1 MKSTNRDIECPCGLG
16 GTYLSCCGKYIEQG
30 GNPQTAER
38 LMRSRYCAYVF
49 GREDYLL
56 HTWHASTRPSEVAL
70 RNIASV
76 KWLGLRILATQ
87 STESEDTQ
95 ARVEFVARY
104 AINGKAERLHET
116 SRFVLEAEQWF
127 YVDGD
132 LH

>member
-1 MKSTNRDIECPCGLG
+1 MKSTNRTIECPCGLG

-30 GNPQTAER
+30 DNPQTAER
-38 LMRSRYCAYVF
+38 LMRSRYCAYVL

-56 HTWHASTRPSEVAL
+56 RTWHASTRPSHVAL
-70 RNIASV
+70 HSIPSV
-76 KWLGLRILATQ
+76 KWLGLRIVQEAQ
-87 STESEDTQ
+87 DAH

-104 AINGKAERLHET
+104 TINGKAERLHES
-116 SRFVLEAEQWF
+116 SRFVLEAGQWF